1 MATMLIRNCIGF
13 SYVKGHLCG
22 DMILVR
28 GKNTIRV
35 PLIWPLYMVMARL
48 WNTKN
53 ILGKILFKKSL
64 GLDQFQSM

>member
-1 MATMLIRNCIGF
+1 MIKGCIGF

-22 DMILVR
+22 HMLLVR

-35 PLIWPLYMVMARL
+35 PLIWPLYYVMCRL
-48 WNTKN
+48 WRPKN

-64 GLDQFQSM
+64 GFDQLQSM